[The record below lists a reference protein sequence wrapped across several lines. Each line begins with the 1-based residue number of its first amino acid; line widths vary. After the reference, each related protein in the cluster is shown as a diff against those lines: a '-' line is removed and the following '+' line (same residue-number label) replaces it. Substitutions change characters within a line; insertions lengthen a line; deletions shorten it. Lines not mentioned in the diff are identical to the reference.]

1 MAAHDQFCSTWG
13 NYHYK
18 TFDGGFYQL
27 PYTCNYI
34 LAYKCHEY
42 EDFNIQLQRQD
53 IDGDII
59 IKRVMLNLEGVN
71 VELTNSSISVNEDP

>member
-18 TFDGGFYQL
+18 TFDGGFFQL

-34 LAYKCHEY
+34 LTHKCQDFD
-42 EDFNIQLQRQD
+42 DFNIQLQRQD

-59 IKRVMLNLEGVN
+59 IKRVMLTLEGVN
-71 VELTNSSISVNEDP
+71 VELTNSSITVNDAP